1 MPARP
6 HIADQLHAS
15 LPAASR
21 IRAPISQTRSSG
33 QHSHRQNRCAAAPT
47 VEVVTLGKVADV
59 EEMEGLRV
67 VMNEYKRPMVEYLI
81 KWKVCMPST
90 DLIAPCPSSTG
101 CKISPYSTAHH
112 V

>member
-1 MPARP
+1 M
-6 HIADQLHAS
+6 
-15 LPAASR
+15 
-21 IRAPISQTRSSG
+21 
-33 QHSHRQNRCAAAPT
+33 
-47 VEVVTLGKVADV
+47 
-59 EEMEGLRV
+59 

-101 CKISPYSTAHH
+101 SKISPYSTAQH